1 MMPKRFRDRWKT
13 SLLCAGAA
21 GTMLLPITGSPARA
35 EEAPPVQAEL
45 DQMSMFLE
53 ADQLVEVATG
63 SPKPM
68 SQVAE
73 NVTIIT
79 AAEIEAMNAH
89 TVAEVLNRVTGVIVD
104 GSATDFG
111 SRASIFI
118 QGSDYDHVL
127 VLLDGMRW
135 GYVSYDFPETNTIP
149 VQIIQRIEVI
159 KGPASSTWGSALGGV
174 VNIITKDTGDTARPK
189 GTLSGTYGEH
199 STSDLRIDGAG
210 MAGPVGYYLYA
221 GHQESDGIRNT
232 RFFDNETFYGKLNLP
247 LPSGMELKGSLGYSQ
262 PDYKYFYSPEWDD
275 EWLINDRAFYATLD
289 FTAPLTDS
297 LTLNL
302 AAHHLE
308 TTFTDIGQWIS
319 TGDRYL
325 KLEYDGKSN
334 TANGRLVWNG
344 ETQTVVLGAEGEW
357 RENTAQD
364 LLAPYTAPSLR
375 EDLWALFVNDT
386 IRWQRLTLIP
396 GLRYDHLTVVDDD
409 ILSPSLG
416 LTYQLR
422 EDTLL
427 RASVGRGFRK
437 PYQSMIDG
445 DPYFY
450 IINPDIESE
459 TIWSYQAGVE
469 TTRFAFARLKA
480 TLFDHQATDV
490 WINDPDTWAWM
501 NDGEFERQGIEL
513 EAQSASFHNFSVNAS
528 TMYELL
534 KPDQGE
540 DNRVATVNLLLQ
552 YDDTRW
558 RFQIFGHY
566 VWTDDKVTGWT
577 YEPNLGTFLWDAVAG
592 YRFTAPAGVQGEVF
606 AALHNITNQ
615 EQYFSALFPNAPRW
629 IEAGLRF
636 KF

>member
-262 PDYKYFYSPEWDD
+262 PDYKYASLYEWDSD
-275 EWLINDRAFYATLD
+275 FVANDRDFYANLD

-308 TTFTDIGQWIS
+308 TTFTDISHVIS
-319 TGDRYL
+319 TGEPFF
-325 KLEYDGKSN
+325 KQEYEGKAS
-334 TANGRLVWNG
+334 TVNGRLVWNG
-344 ETQTVVLGAEGEW
+344 EAQTLVLGVESEW
-357 RENTAQD
+357 RKNTDYD
-364 LLAPYTAPSLR
+364 LLAPYTAPTLD
-375 EDLWALFVNDT
+375 ENLWALFVNDT
-386 IRWQRLTLIP
+386 IRWGQLTLIP
-396 GLRYDHLTVVDDD
+396 GLRYDNLSAADD
-409 ILSPSLG
+409 IVSPSLG
-416 LTYQLR
+416 LTYRLR

-427 RASVGRGFRK
+427 RAGVGRGFRK
-437 PYQSMIDG
+437 PLPAVKEG
-445 DPYFY
+445 DPYFN
-450 IINPDIESE
+450 IINPNLESE

-490 WINDPDTWAWM
+490 WINDPDTWAWI
-501 NDGEFERQGIEL
+501 NDGDYERQGIEL
-513 EAQSASFHNFSVNAS
+513 EALSASFHNFSVNAGG
-528 TMYELL
+528 MYELL
-534 KPDQGE
+534 KPDQGD
-540 DNRVATVNLLLQ
+540 DNKLYTANLLLQ

-566 VWTDDKVTGWT
+566 VWVVDNEESFAIEPKTGS
-577 YEPNLGTFLWDAVAG
+577 FLWDAVAG

-606 AALHNITNQ
+606 AALHNVFSE
-615 EQYFSALFPNAPRW
+615 EQYFQVYFPNAPRW
-629 IEAGLRF
+629 LEAGLRF